1 MLIMEARMQPYLLWG
16 GHRQLWGGKAPVCG
30 YVQTCVCISGVRML
44 ACECLCVQLHRR
56 SRWGLGSFA
65 WQVAASL
72 RDLGE
77 AERGEVPA
85 DRAVGMRTAAL
96 ISLRGRRGDVRSPG
110 GGGLLEVSFLPGR
123 RG

>member
-1 MLIMEARMQPYLLWG
+1 MLIMEARMQPHLLWG

-30 YVQTCVCISGVRML
+30 YVQTCVCILGVRML
-44 ACECLCVQLHRR
+44 ACVCLCVQLHRC

-65 WQVAASL
+65 WQVAAGL

-96 ISLRGRRGDVRSPG
+96 TSLRGRRGT
-110 GGGLLEVSFLPGR
+110 
-123 RG
+123 

>member
-1 MLIMEARMQPYLLWG
+1 M
-16 GHRQLWGGKAPVCG
+16 
-30 YVQTCVCISGVRML
+30 